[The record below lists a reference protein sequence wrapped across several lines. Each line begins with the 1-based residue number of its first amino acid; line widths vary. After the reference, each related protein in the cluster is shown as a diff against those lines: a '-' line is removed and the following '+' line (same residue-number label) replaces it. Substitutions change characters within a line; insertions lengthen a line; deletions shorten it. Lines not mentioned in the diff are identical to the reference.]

1 MGGARRV
8 PGLHVKHL
16 LCVVCVCVCVCVC
29 VWQALARLK
38 QELAVE
44 FPACEVKAEFMSL
57 DLSSFLSTQ
66 QFVTAFKEK
75 NLPLH
80 ILINNAGIALVP
92 QGGATS
98 CVFMEFM
105 VTKD

>member
-1 MGGARRV
+1 MQISAESRGGEWA
-8 PGLHVKHL
+8 GLVGCQWVHIKHL
-16 LCVVCVCVCVCVC
+16 LC

-38 QELAVE
+38 QEVAME

-92 QGGATS
+92 QGGHS
-98 CVFMEFM
+98 WSVW
-105 VTKD
+105 

>member
-1 MGGARRV
+1 M
-8 PGLHVKHL
+8 
-16 LCVVCVCVCVCVC
+16 
-29 VWQALARLK
+29 
-38 QELAVE
+38 AVE

-92 QGGATS
+92 QGAHS
-98 CVFMEFM
+98 RSVW
-105 VTKD
+105 